1 MNIRLRLL
9 VFGSLIAVALGTR
22 PSYAIVIAADSFDY
36 TTGNLASQ
44 NGGTGFSTAWT
55 AGTAQV
61 QAPGLTYP
69 SLTSAGNKVFVS
81 GSNQTWRQ
89 LAAQGTGDSTLWISF
104 IGQRS
109 GTDFV

>member
-1 MNIRLRLL
+1 MNLRLL
-9 VFGSLIAVALGTR
+9 LITAGSLLALGITGR
-22 PSYAIVIAADSFDY
+22 SSYAIVIAADSFDY
-36 TTGNLASQ
+36 ATGNLATQ
-44 NGGTGFSTAWT
+44 NGGVGFSTTWT

-89 LAAQGTGDSTLWISF
+89 LSTAQGTGDSTLWI
-104 IGQRS
+104 
-109 GTDFV
+109 

>member
-1 MNIRLRLL
+1 MSLRLRPLL
-9 VFGSLIAVALGTR
+9 IVGSLIGLALASR
-22 PSYAIVIAADSFDY
+22 PSYAIVIASDSFDY
-36 TTGNLASQ
+36 AAGNLATQ

-61 QAPGLTYP
+61 QTPGLTYP

-89 LAAQGTGDSTLWISF
+89 LPSGQGTGE
-104 IGQRS
+104 
-109 GTDFV
+109 